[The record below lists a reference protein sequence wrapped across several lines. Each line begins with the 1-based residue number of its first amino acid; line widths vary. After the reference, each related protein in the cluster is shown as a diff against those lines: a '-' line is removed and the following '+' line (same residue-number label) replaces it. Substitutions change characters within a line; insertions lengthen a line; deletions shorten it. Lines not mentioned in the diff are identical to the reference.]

1 MSGVPDHIQRRS
13 GNPLDGFRVSLTI
26 GTYFGIF
33 LSLPFIAYQIYSFIR
48 PALKAKEDKT
58 ALLYLFGG
66 FVLVIGAITFT
77 HFSLPHLIG
86 ALLSFLPSIEVIHAD
101 ILDYVSTIL
110 TIYLGF
116 AIVFQVP
123 LLVFL
128 SILQGFVSPQVY
140 ANNRRW
146 IIVILLILCAIFSP
160 PDFQSQLL
168 IFIPLYTLFELALL
182 MGRLMKRKDV

>member
-1 MSGVPDHIQRRS
+1 MSGVPEDIQRRS
-13 GNPLDGFRVSLTI
+13 GNPLDGFKVSMTI
-26 GTYFGIF
+26 ATYFGLF
-33 LSLPFIAYQIYSFIR
+33 LSLPFAAYQVYAFIR
-48 PALKAKEDKT
+48 PALQSREDNT

-66 FVLVIGAITFT
+66 FILILGAITFT

-86 ALLSFLPSIEVIHAD
+86 ALLSFLPEIGVIQAD

-116 AIVFQVP
+116 AIVFQIP

-128 SILQGFVSPQVY
+128 SILQGFVAPEVY
-140 ANNRRW
+140 SQNRRW
-146 IIVILLILCAIFSP
+146 VVVILLILCAIFSP

-168 IFIPLYTLFELALL
+168 IFFPLYTLFELALL
-182 MGRLMKRKDV
+182 LGRLLRKKDV